1 MKKVVSLKRSI
12 AAQQG
17 WIMRKT
23 DAARIARSIAAQRAW
38 DTRRGNYTE
47 SGR

>member
-17 WIMRKT
+17 WIMRKE
-23 DAARIARSIAAQRAW
+23 DAARIKRSIAMQRGW

-47 SGR
+47 GGR